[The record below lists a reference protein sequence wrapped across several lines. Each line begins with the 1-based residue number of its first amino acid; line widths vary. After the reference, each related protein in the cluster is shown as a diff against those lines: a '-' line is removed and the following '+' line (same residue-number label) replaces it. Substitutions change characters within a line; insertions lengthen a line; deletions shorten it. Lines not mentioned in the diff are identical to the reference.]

1 MPVAVITGASRGLGA
16 ALAHALAQRGWDL
29 VVDGRDRDALTTATA
44 GTRSHAIAGDV
55 ADPAHRRDLAD
66 AAAALGGAD
75 LLVNNASTLGPTP
88 MPRLASLPVDALA
101 DTLATNVLAPLALIQ
116 AFLPGLRERRG
127 AILNITSDAAVENY
141 ETWGGYGTSK
151 AALEQLSNVLA
162 AEEPDVAVWWAD
174 PGEMNTAMLRAAG
187 EDADAAP
194 PPEEAAAAFRRL
206 IADRPPSGR
215 YRTADLASGAE
226 LRRSGA
232 EDRSP
237 QDNDLAGER

>member
-1 MPVAVITGASRGLGA
+1 MKTALITGASRGLGRALARGLAEDGWNLVIDARDAA
-16 ALAHALAQRGWDL
+16 ALAAVADETG
-29 VVDGRDRDALTTATA
+29 AT
-44 GTRSHAIAGDV
+44 AIAGDV
-55 ADPAHRRDLAD
+55 TDPAHR
-66 AAAALGGAD
+66 AALARAAGGGLD

-88 MPRLASLPVDALA
+88 MPRLASLPADALA

-116 AFLPGLRERRG
+116 AVLPGLRERRG

-162 AEEPDVAVWWAD
+162 AEEPGVAVWWAD

-194 PPEEAAAAFRRL
+194 PPEQAAAVLRGL
-206 IADRPPSGR
+206 VADRLPSGR
-215 YRTADLASGAE
+215 YRVADLAGA
-226 LRRSGA
+226 R
-232 EDRSP
+232 
-237 QDNDLAGER
+237 